1 MLDYYQQVF
10 AKLKLSPSSTYW
22 AENTHFRAPYKPLL
36 LLAVSDCIT
45 TGSIT
50 SNFIEYSDDLLGNFD
65 RYWDIVVGSTK
76 FANPIQPFFYLRSEG
91 FWHLQAQPGMQ
102 QRLAATKDIK
112 TIGQLNQLVLG
123 ATLDQPLFELLQQPA
138 AREQLCQTL
147 IQHYFTPEL
156 WPALGMIAQ
165 INTQIFDY
173 SKLLIEQSRRK
184 FREIPA
190 TDTPYQI
197 EVRSSAFRQ
206 IVVPSYDY
214 CCAICG
220 IRIITPE
227 GRSAAEAAHII
238 PWSQSY
244 NDDPRNGVALC
255 GLHHWVFDQGL
266 LTITPIYKVQISPLV
281 DDQPS
286 ANQALL
292 VFARQSIQLPTQVHL
307 YPDPVA
313 LKWHNQF
320 VYRNG

>member
-1 MLDYYQQVF
+1 MLGSYQQAF
-10 AKLKLSPSSTYW
+10 AKLRLSPAQSWPEST
-22 AENTHFRAPYKPLL
+22 NFRAPYKPFM
-36 LLAVSDCIT
+36 LLAVSDLIA
-45 TGSIT
+45 TGTIVQ
-50 SNFIEYSDDLLGNFD
+50 NFIEYSDALLEAFD
-65 RYWDIVVGSTK
+65 RYWQILFDSTK
-76 FANPIQPFFYLRSEG
+76 FANPIQPFFYLKSEG
-91 FWHLQAQPGMQ
+91 FWHLQAQPGME
-102 QRLAATKDIK
+102 QRLAATTDIK

-123 ATLDQPLFELLQQPA
+123 AKLDQALFELLQQPY
-138 AREQLCQTL
+138 AREQLRQSL
-147 IQHYFTPEL
+147 IQTYFAPEL

-165 INTQIFDY
+165 INTEIFDY
-173 SKLLIEQSRRK
+173 SRLLIQQSQRT

-190 TDTPYQI
+190 TDTPYQV

-266 LTITPIYKVQISPLV
+266 LTITPSYTVQVSPLV
-281 DDQPS
+281 DDQPA
-286 ANQALL
+286 ANQTLIA
-292 VFARQSIQLPTQVHL
+292 FARQPIQLPNQAHL
-307 YPDPVA
+307 YPDQAA
-313 LKWHNQF
+313 LNWHNQKI
-320 VYRNG
+320 YRK

>member
-1 MLDYYQQVF
+1 MLAQYQRAF
-10 AKLKLSPSSTYW
+10 EKLKLSPSHAWPES
-22 AENTHFRAPYKPLL
+22 THFRAPYKPLM
-36 LLAVSDCIT
+36 LLAVSDLIAT
-45 TGSIT
+45 IALTH
-50 SNFIEYSDDLLGNFD
+50 NFIEYSGLLLETFD
-65 RYWDIVVGSTK
+65 RYWRIIFDSTK
-76 FANPIQPFFYLRSEG
+76 FANPIQPFFYLKSEG

-112 TIGQLNQLVLG
+112 TINQLNQLVLG
-123 ATLDQPLFELLQQPA
+123 ATLDQALFELLQQPA
-138 AREQLCQTL
+138 SREQLRQSL
-147 IQHYFTPEL
+147 IQQYFTPEL
-156 WPALGMIAQ
+156 WTALGMIAQ
-165 INTQIFDY
+165 INTEIFDY
-173 SKLLIEQSRRK
+173 SKLLIEQSQRK

-190 TDTPYQI
+190 TDVPYQV

-238 PWSQSY
+238 PWSRSY

-266 LTITPIYKVQISPLV
+266 LTITPSYNVQISPLV

-286 ANQALL
+286 ANHALL
-292 VFARQSIQLPTQVHL
+292 AFARQSIQLPNQVHL
-307 YPDPVA
+307 YPDPIA
-313 LKWHNQF
+313 LKWHYEH
-320 VYRNG
+320 VYRND